1 MTAPARRR
9 ERAAE
14 EGPSR
19 PRRARRGCADPAPGL
34 REDPAR
40 VSPSS
45 SAPRRRRS
53 RALWRAR
60 SARTLRTPRG
70 PLEVAG
76 PGDTARSRFLGGGG
90 ICSHVLGA
98 AHAGVEEGRHLSA
111 NAVGSRSSEGAPV
124 RPGATSNSSDSRSVW
139 STRTPSA
146 RPLASRRRVE
156 CPHCAMGVH
165 AAWRPRADPDGKPRG
180 GRGRTE
186 CAAAMEGGAKRGLR
200 SSGEG
205 HRAATGVGETGEPIE
220 CHTSNPADPA
230 G

>member
-1 MTAPARRR
+1 MDARTRLLDCVRIPRASAPLPRPP
-9 ERAAE
+9 AAAAPVRC
-14 EGPSR
+14 GVRVPPGLSG
-19 PRRARRGCADPAPGL
+19 RRG
-34 REDPAR
+34 
-40 VSPSS
+40 
-45 SAPRRRRS
+45 
-53 RALWRAR
+53 
-60 SARTLRTPRG
+60 G

-98 AHAGVEEGRHLSA
+98 AHAGVEGGRHLSA
-111 NAVGSRSSEGAPV
+111 NAVGSRLSEGAPV

-156 CPHCAMGVH
+156 CPHWDPGVH
-165 AAWRPRADPDGKPRG
+165 AAGRPRADPDGKPPRAP
-180 GRGRTE
+180 GRTE
-186 CAAAMEGGAKRGLR
+186 CAAATEGGSGRGLR

-205 HRAATGVGETGEPIE
+205 HRAATGAGETGEPIE